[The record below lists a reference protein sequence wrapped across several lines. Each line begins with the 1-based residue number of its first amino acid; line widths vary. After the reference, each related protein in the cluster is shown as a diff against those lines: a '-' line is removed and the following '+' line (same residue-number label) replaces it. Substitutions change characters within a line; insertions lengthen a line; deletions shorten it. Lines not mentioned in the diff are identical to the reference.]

1 MDNQVS
7 RDDQTR
13 IEAIIKRIPKNDLHL
28 HLDGSVRL
36 ETIIE
41 LSKKEG
47 IALPSFTVEGL
58 NELVFKDQYASLGEY
73 LKTFGYSGAVMQK
86 PEYLEQIAYELAVD
100 NQNEGVRYI
109 EVRFAP
115 QLHINETMN
124 MEMVLKSVNA
134 GLAKAEIEFNRR
146 PEVKNQDEPPFHYS
160 IIVCAMRD
168 FGPWS
173 FFFRNFIN
181 SFSYSSRNEICRMA
195 SLELAKGAVQIRDNL
210 GLPIMAFDLAGA
222 EAGNPAADHW
232 KAFQY
237 VHEAFMHKTVHAG
250 EDYGPESIFQ
260 AITDLH
266 ADRIGHGYFLFD
278 TSKIKNPKIKDKEG
292 YVSDIA
298 QYIADR
304 RITIEICL
312 TSNLQTNPSVQQIK
326 NHTFSKM
333 LESRLSTTFC
343 TDNRTVSK
351 TTVTKEIMLA
361 LNNFVMDKKVL
372 RNSII
377 YGFKRSFF
385 PGRYQQKRNYVR
397 QCLNY
402 YDKIAAEL
410 PEVFGYR
417 QAN

>member
-1 MDNQVS
+1 MNNQINLENYG
-7 RDDQTR
+7 Q
-13 IEAIIKRIPKNDLHL
+13 IEEIIKKIPKNDLHV

-47 IALPSFTVEGL
+47 LDLPSYTVEGM
-58 NELVFKDQYASLGEY
+58 NELVFKDQYANLGEY

-86 PEYLEQIAYELAVD
+86 PEHLEQISYELALD
-100 NQNEGVRYI
+100 NQKEGVRYI

-115 QLHINETMN
+115 QLHINETMDL
-124 MEMVLKSVNA
+124 ETVLKAVNA
-134 GLAKAEIEFNRR
+134 GLEKAEKGFNRR
-146 PEVKNQDEPPFHYS
+146 PEIKNNQEPPFHYS

-173 FFFRNFIN
+173 VYFKNFID
-181 SFSYSSRNEICRMA
+181 SFTYSSRNDICKMA
-195 SLELAKGAVQIRDNL
+195 SLELAKGAVKIRDKV

-232 KAFQY
+232 RAFQY

-260 AITDLH
+260 AITELH
-266 ADRIGHGYFLFD
+266 ADRIGHGYSLFD
-278 TSKIKNPKIKDKEG
+278 ASRIASKDIADKNAYI
-292 YVSDIA
+292 SDIT

-312 TSNLQTNPSVQQIK
+312 TSNMQTNPSLKKIED
-326 NHTFSKM
+326 HTFSKM
-333 LESRLSTTFC
+333 LDHHLSTTFC

-351 TTVTKEIMLA
+351 TNITREILLA
-361 LNNFVMDKKVL
+361 LNHFQIDKKAL
-372 RNSII
+372 RNCII

-385 PGRYQQKRNYVR
+385 PGRYSQKRNYVR
-397 QCLNY
+397 RCLDY
-402 YDKIAAEL
+402 YDKTT
-410 PEVFGYR
+410 
-417 QAN
+417 ANFPVLHVD

>member
-1 MDNQVS
+1 MENQI
-7 RDDQTR
+7 DIQD
-13 IEAIIKRIPKNDLHL
+13 IDHFEAIVRRIPKNDLHV

-41 LSKKEG
+41 LSRKEG
-47 IALPSFTVEGL
+47 IELPSYTVEGM
-58 NELVFKDQYASLGEY
+58 NELVFKDQYANLGEY
-73 LKTFGYSGAVMQK
+73 LKTFGYSSAVMQK
-86 PEYLEQIAYELAVD
+86 PEHLEQIAYELAID

-115 QLHINETMN
+115 QLHINKTMDMET
-124 MEMVLKSVNA
+124 VLTSVNA
-134 GLAKAEIEFNRR
+134 GLEKAEKEFNRR
-146 PEVKNQDEPPFHYS
+146 PEVKADKEPPFRYG

-173 FFFRNFIN
+173 VYFKNFLD
-181 SFSYSSRNEICRMA
+181 SFSFSDRSDICKLA
-195 SLELAKGAVQIRDNL
+195 SLELAKGSVRIRDKV

-232 KAFQY
+232 EAFQY
-237 VHEAFMHKTVHAG
+237 AHEAFMHKTVHAG

-278 TSKIKNPKIKDKEG
+278 TSKIKNPKIEDKEG
-292 YVSDIA
+292 YVSDIT

-312 TSNLQTNPSVQQIK
+312 TSNLQTNPSVKRIE
-326 NHTFSKM
+326 NHTFKKM
-333 LESRLSTTFC
+333 LEQHLSTTFC

-351 TTVTKEIMLA
+351 TSVTKEIMLA
-361 LNNFVMDKKVL
+361 LKHFEMNKKTL
-372 RNSII
+372 RNCII

-385 PGRYQQKRNYVR
+385 PGRYHQKRKYVR

-402 YDKIAAEL
+402 YDSVTREL
-410 PEVFGYR
+410 PEIFVNKHFI
-417 QAN
+417 

>member
-1 MDNQVS
+1 MENQV
-7 RDDQTR
+7 DIKDPVKF
-13 IEAIIKRIPKNDLHL
+13 EEIIKRIPKNDLHV

-47 IALPSFTVEGL
+47 LELPSYTVEGM
-58 NELVFKDQYASLGEY
+58 NELVFKDQYANLGEY

-86 PEYLEQIAYELAVD
+86 PEYLEQISYELAID
-100 NQNEGVRYI
+100 NQNEGVRYV

-115 QLHINETMN
+115 QLHINEN
-124 MEMVLKSVNA
+124 MDMETVLKSVNA
-134 GLAKAEIEFNRR
+134 GLERAEKEFNRR
-146 PEVKNQDEPPFHYS
+146 PKVKNEQEPEFHYS
-160 IIVCAMRD
+160 IIVCAMRE

-173 FFFRNFIN
+173 PYFKNFID
-181 SFSYSSRNEICRMA
+181 SFTYSDRNEICRLA
-195 SLELAKGAVQIRDNL
+195 SLELAKGAVRIRDKV

-232 KAFQY
+232 RAYQY
-237 VHEAFMHKTVHAG
+237 AHEAFMHKTVHAG

-260 AITDLH
+260 AITECH

-278 TSKIKNPKIKDKEG
+278 TSKIENPDITDKEG
-292 YVSDIA
+292 YISDIT

-312 TSNLQTNPSVQQIK
+312 TSNLQTNPSVKKIE
-326 NHTFSKM
+326 NHTFAKM
-333 LESRLSTTFC
+333 LDAHLSTTFC

-351 TTVTKEIMLA
+351 TTVTNEILLA
-361 LNNFVMDKKVL
+361 LNNFKMSKKDL
-372 RNSII
+372 RNCII

-385 PGRYQQKRNYVR
+385 PGRYHQKRKYVR
-397 QCLNY
+397 SCLNF
-402 YDKIAAEL
+402 YDKITKEL
-410 PEVFGYR
+410 PEIFVNKN
-417 QAN
+417 QV